1 RNRLMLTGAIV
12 AVVIIGV
19 AIWLAQWWLCLLGLA
34 LLGSVGVLQPAIWLA
49 ALLLGLPFYF
59 GVTLP
64 ILPGRHLGIIDVGVL
79 GGMATVGANW
89 GLHWWR
95 SRGAKESRSSSYSSI
110 PLLFLWFIIAWAFA
124 SAINAEHQSLAL
136 REWRTVFLAAG
147 ILGLLLQYT
156 LKNERRT
163 RVQSLLLFAWL
174 AGASLMALIALWQFA
189 SGSMLITAEGVYRV
203 RGLYGSPNNLA
214 LYLERTLAV
223 ALALTLFGVGRQ
235 RLLWGVLA
243 AVQLV
248 ALLLTFSKGG
258 ILLGLPAALVTLML
272 VGLMGQRAQFPARRV
287 GLIVAAVALLAL
299 LIVTPFLGTERFQ
312 RLLDFSQGTG
322 FIRLQLWRSAW
333 QMALDHPLLGVGPDN
348 FLYAYR
354 SDYLLPAAWQEPN
367 LNHPHQFFLDWWTRL
382 GLPGLVLGLLFFGA
396 GLRRLWRVLNLNVHK
411 ANVALKS
418 DMALYAGLL
427 AAAAAGLAHGLI
439 DVSYALPDLMIVWV
453 LLFLL
458 PNQYTEDRNS
468 STNYKEK
475 NVLGFRNR
483 HFQGRAEE

>member
-1 RNRLMLTGAIV
+1 
-12 AVVIIGV
+12 
-19 AIWLAQWWLCLLGLA
+19 
-34 LLGSVGVLQPAIWLA
+34 
-49 ALLLGLPFYF
+49 
-59 GVTLP
+59 
-64 ILPGRHLGIIDVGVL
+64 
-79 GGMATVGANW
+79 
-89 GLHWWR
+89 
-95 SRGAKESRSSSYSSI
+95 
-110 PLLFLWFIIAWAFA
+110 
-124 SAINAEHQSLAL
+124 
-136 REWRTVFLAAG
+136 
-147 ILGLLLQYT
+147 
-156 LKNERRT
+156 
-163 RVQSLLLFAWL
+163 
-174 AGASLMALIALWQFA
+174 
-189 SGSMLITAEGVYRV
+189 
-203 RGLYGSPNNLA
+203 
-214 LYLERTLAV
+214 AV

-272 VGLMGQRAQFPARRV
+272 VGLMGRRAQFPARRV
-287 GLIVAAVALLAL
+287 VLIVAAVALLAL

-312 RLLDFSQGTG
+312 RLLAFSEGTG

-396 GLRRLWRVLNLNVHK
+396 GLRRLWRVLNSNVHK
-411 ANVALKS
+411 ANVALQS

-458 PNQYTEDRNS
+458 PNQYTEDHNS

-475 NVLGFRNR
+475 NV
-483 HFQGRAEE
+483 